1 MAELGEQQPPW
12 SVSGPALAAVVAT
25 SGPDALIEQERRARR
40 AVRER
45 RVLVDG
51 LAELGVEV
59 TDSAAP
65 FVLAKLG
72 RGTHAWLRGA
82 GIAVRRA
89 DTFPGLDDTWARL
102 AVREPDATQQLLTT
116 LRSKDTWS

>member
-1 MAELGEQQPPW
+1 MRA
-12 SVSGPALAAVVAT
+12 ALAGGAVPAQ
-25 SGPDALIEQERRARR
+25 ALLMPEVVELDESACDRLEARA
-40 AVRER
+40 AE
-45 RVLVDG
+45 